1 MHPPEELRV
10 VTSRLH
16 SVSQKLVSLQ
26 DVARGPPPTAQP
38 GPTHLTHLSKYMY
51 IGPRTQG
58 TEVMGGDVVTP
69 RGALWKRK
77 KREKKERK
85 AFVTAF
91 KVRKA
96 LDMFELGARVTS
108 THTSSTLRVY
118 ASSSAGLRC
127 MLVHLSVYWSVHVDV
142 NQTISCNRFF
152 LFARDRITLR
162 PGSCRDEL
170 RHVCPSPD
178 QADERPPLSFRKA
191 HNERHA

>member
-77 KREKKERK
+77 KEKKKREKR
-85 AFVTAF
+85 
-91 KVRKA
+91 
-96 LDMFELGARVTS
+96 S
-108 THTSSTLRVY
+108 
-118 ASSSAGLRC
+118 
-127 MLVHLSVYWSVHVDV
+127 
-142 NQTISCNRFF
+142 
-152 LFARDRITLR
+152 
-162 PGSCRDEL
+162 
-170 RHVCPSPD
+170 
-178 QADERPPLSFRKA
+178 
-191 HNERHA
+191 